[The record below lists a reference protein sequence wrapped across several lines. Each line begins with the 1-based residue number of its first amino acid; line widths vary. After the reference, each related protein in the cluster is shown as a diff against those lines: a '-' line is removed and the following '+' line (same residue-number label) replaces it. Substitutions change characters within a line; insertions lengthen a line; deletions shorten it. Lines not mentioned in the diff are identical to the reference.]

1 MKRILVE
8 IDGTRATARLHE
20 ADAPRAVARF
30 WAALPIDTPLRQS
43 RWSGNS
49 TFAAIPALRAEDEQ
63 RDRTDVPAE
72 RPATFMC
79 PGRLYAGAATGGIGL
94 PYGEAQS
101 RDFGLNTWITEIAE
115 FDGDHAALL
124 TVLARIRRDGA
135 KRMRITRAS

>member
-1 MKRILVE
+1 MKRIWIEV
-8 IDGTRATARLHE
+8 DGTRATARLFE

-30 WAALPIDTPLRQS
+30 WAVLPIEAPLRQS

-79 PGRLYAGAATGGIGL
+79 RGRIYAGAATGGIGV

-101 RDFGLNTWITEIAE
+101 RDFGLNTWISEIAE
-115 FDGDHAALL
+115 FDGDHAALIA
-124 TVLARIRRDGA
+124 TLARIRRDGA